1 MKNAVSIGKLFI
13 AFVVVIIVIC
23 IVIYSITSDDNSA
36 SSLNTTGT
44 QSTEFLYIVSE
55 YKGKVAVYK
64 YDSKTPLEI
73 YDTYTD
79 SLPESDRIYLKQGIE
94 VKSEEEL
101 EDLIEDLTS

>member
-13 AFVVVIIVIC
+13 AFAVVIIVIC
-23 IVIYSITSDDNSA
+23 IIIYSITSGDNSA
-36 SSLNTTGT
+36 SSLNTTNAQPT
-44 QSTEFLYIVSE
+44 KYLYMVSE

-64 YDSKTPLEI
+64 YGSKTPLEI

-79 SLPESDRIYLKQGIE
+79 SLPESDREYLKQGIE
-94 VKSEEEL
+94 VKSEDEL